1 MPVRSRY
8 RQYLKTIIQVMI
20 PDYQTVMLPLLKVM
34 SDEKTHKLRE
44 LIEVLQNHFQLT
56 EDEKAELLPS
66 GSQAIF
72 DNRVG
77 WAKFYLEKAGLL
89 RTEKRGSYRITEAGL
104 NFLKTS
110 PIDLRARDLDRFQS
124 FKEFKQSIVP
134 RTEVNHADS
143 DNPDNTDSNKTPE
156 EALEYAYQKLKN
168 DLSRDLLDTIK
179 SCSPGFFEKL
189 VVDML
194 TKMGYGGSRKDAGKA
209 LGKTGDGGIDGI
221 IKEDKLG
228 LDTIYIQAKRWE
240 NIVPVRE
247 IRDFAGALLSKK
259 ARKGIFITTSY
270 FPQSA
275 FEFVE
280 SIEHKIILIDGARL
294 TDLMFEFNVG
304 LSTQS
309 TYEVKKIDSDY
320 FEE

>member
-1 MPVRSRY
+1 
-8 RQYLKTIIQVMI
+8 MI
-20 PDYQTVMLPLLKVM
+20 PDYQTIMLPLLKTM

-44 LIEVLQNHFQLT
+44 LIEILAVHFQLS
-56 EDEKAELLPS
+56 EDEKKELLPS

-77 WAKFYLEKAGLL
+77 WAKFYLEKANLL
-89 RTEKRGSYRITEAGL
+89 KTEKRGSYHITELGQS
-104 NFLKTS
+104 FLKSNPTE
-110 PIDLRARDLDRFQS
+110 LRTRDLEEFKA
-124 FKEFKQSIVP
+124 FKEFKQSINVKNEIDD
-134 RTEVNHADS
+134 TDQGNHENAE
-143 DNPDNTDSNKTPE
+143 SNKTPE

-179 SCSPGFFEKL
+179 NCSPSFFEKL
-189 VVDML
+189 VIDLL

-209 LGKTGDGGIDGI
+209 LGKSGDGGIDGI

-228 LDTIYIQAKRWE
+228 LDTIFIQAKRWE
-240 NIVPVRE
+240 NVVPVRE

-259 ARKGIFITTSY
+259 ARKGIFITTSS
-270 FPQSA
+270 FPNSA
-275 FEFVE
+275 YEFVN
-280 SIEHKIILIDGARL
+280 SIEHKIILIDGERL

-309 TYEVKKIDSDY
+309 AYEIKKIDSDY

>member
-1 MPVRSRY
+1 
-8 RQYLKTIIQVMI
+8 MI
-20 PDYQTVMLPLLKVM
+20 PDYQNIMLPLLKTM
-34 SDEKTHKLRE
+34 SNEKTHKLRE
-44 LIEVLQNHFQLT
+44 LIEILGGYFRLT
-56 EDEKAELLPS
+56 DLERKELLPS
-66 GSQAIF
+66 GNQAIF

-77 WAKFYLEKAGLL
+77 WAKFYLEKANLL
-89 RTEKRGSYRITEAGL
+89 KTEKRGSYRITEFGID
-104 NFLKTS
+104 FLKSNPTELKTK
-110 PIDLRARDLDRFQS
+110 DLEKFKSFRE
-124 FKEFKQSIVP
+124 FKESIVSKNESENSN
-134 RTEVNHADS
+134 TESS
-143 DNPDNTDSNKTPE
+143 DTAKTPE

-168 DLSRDLLDTIK
+168 DLSRDLLETIK
-179 SCSPGFFEKL
+179 NCSPSFFEKL
-189 VVDML
+189 VIDML

-259 ARKGIFITTSY
+259 ARKGIFITTSS
-270 FPQSA
+270 FPKSA
-275 FEFVE
+275 YEFVD
-280 SIEHKIILIDGARL
+280 SIEHKIVLIDGGRL

-309 TYEVKKIDSDY
+309 TYEVKRIDTDY

>member
-1 MPVRSRY
+1 
-8 RQYLKTIIQVMI
+8 MI
-20 PDYQTVMLPLLKVM
+20 PDYQTIMLPLLKTM

-44 LIEVLQNHFQLT
+44 LIEILSVHFDLT
-56 EDEKAELLPS
+56 DDERKELLPS

-77 WAKFYLEKAGLL
+77 WAKFYLEKANLL
-89 RTEKRGSYRITEAGL
+89 KTEKRGSYHITELGL
-104 NFLKTS
+104 NFLKSNPNELRTK
-110 PIDLRARDLDRFQS
+110 DLENFKA
-124 FKEFKQSIVP
+124 FKEFKQSITVKNE
-134 RTEVNHADS
+134 TESS
-143 DNPDNTDSNKTPE
+143 DQENQENEESNKTPE
-156 EALEYAYQKLKN
+156 EALEYAYLKLKN

-179 SCSPGFFEKL
+179 GCSPAFFEKL
-189 VVDML
+189 VIDML

-240 NIVPVRE
+240 NTVPVRE

-259 ARKGIFITTSY
+259 ARKGIFITTSN
-270 FPQSA
+270 FPKSA
-275 FEFVE
+275 FDFVE
-280 SIEHKIILIDGARL
+280 SIEHKIILIDGERL

-309 TYEVKKIDSDY
+309 IYELKRIDSDY

>member
-1 MPVRSRY
+1 
-8 RQYLKTIIQVMI
+8 MI
-20 PDYQTVMLPLLKVM
+20 PDYQTIMLPLLKTM
-34 SDEKTHKLRE
+34 SDDKTHRLRE
-44 LIEVLQNHFQLT
+44 LIETLQNHFQLS
-56 EDEKAELLPS
+56 DSDKKELLPS

-77 WAKFYLEKAGLL
+77 WAKFYLEKANLL
-89 RTEKRGSYRITEAGL
+89 KTEKRGSYRITDVGM
-104 NFLKTS
+104 NFLKS
-110 PIDLRARDLDRFQS
+110 NPSELRTRDLEK
-124 FKEFKQSIVP
+124 FKAFNEFRQSIGSKN
-134 RTEVNHADS
+134 ENESS
-143 DNPDNTDSNKTPE
+143 DNLIQDNIDSNKTPE
-156 EALEYAYQKLKN
+156 EALEYAYLKLKN

-179 SCSPGFFEKL
+179 SCSPSFFEKL

-194 TKMGYGGSRKDAGKA
+194 TKMGYGGSRKDAGRA

-240 NIVPVRE
+240 NVVPVRE

-259 ARKGIFITTSY
+259 ARKGIFITTSS

-275 FEFVE
+275 YEFVN
-280 SIEHKIILIDGARL
+280 SIEHRIILIDGTRL
-294 TDLMFEFNVG
+294 TELMFEFNVG

-309 TYEVKKIDSDY
+309 TYDVKKIDSDY
-320 FEE
+320 FDE

>member
-1 MPVRSRY
+1 
-8 RQYLKTIIQVMI
+8 MI
-20 PDYQTVMLPLLKVM
+20 PDYQTLMLPLLKVI
-34 SDEKTHKLRE
+34 SDKELHSLRQLVEILQSHFELSESEKL
-44 LIEVLQNHFQLT
+44 
-56 EDEKAELLPS
+56 ELLPS
-66 GSQAIF
+66 GTQAIF

-89 RTEKRGSYRITEAGL
+89 KTEKRGYYRVTESGL
-104 NFLKTS
+104 EFLKTN
-110 PIDLRARDLDRFQS
+110 PNNLRTRDLDRFKS
-124 FKEFKQSIVP
+124 FKDFKQSIPKNNDETINSGTSDDV
-134 RTEVNHADS
+134 DS
-143 DNPDNTDSNKTPE
+143 SKTPE
-156 EALEYAYQKLKN
+156 EALEYAYLKLKN

-179 SCSPGFFEKL
+179 SCSPSFFEKL

-194 TKMGYGGSRKDAGKA
+194 TKMGYGGSRKDAGRA

-240 NIVPVRE
+240 NVVPVRE

-275 FEFVE
+275 FKFVE

-294 TDLMFEFNVG
+294 TELMFEFNVG

-309 TYEVKKIDSDY
+309 LYEVKKIDTDY
-320 FEE
+320 FVE

>member
-1 MPVRSRY
+1 
-8 RQYLKTIIQVMI
+8 MI
-20 PDYQTVMLPLLKVM
+20 PDYQTIMLPLLKTM
-34 SDEKTHKLRE
+34 SDEKTHRLRE
-44 LIEVLQNHFQLT
+44 LIEILQSHFQLS
-56 EDEKAELLPS
+56 DSDKKELLPS

-77 WAKFYLEKAGLL
+77 WAKFYLQKANLL
-89 RTEKRGSYRITEAGL
+89 KTEKRGSYRITDDGINL
-104 NFLKTS
+104 LKS
-110 PIDLRARDLDRFQS
+110 NPLELRTRDLEKFQA
-124 FKEFKQSIVP
+124 FNEFKQSIG
-134 RTEVNHADS
+134 TKNET
-143 DNPDNTDSNKTPE
+143 DNSVIETLESIDSNKTPE
-156 EALEYAYQKLKN
+156 EALEYAYFKLKN

-179 SCSPGFFEKL
+179 SCSPSFFEKL

-240 NIVPVRE
+240 NVVPVRE

-259 ARKGIFITTSY
+259 ARKGIFITTSS

-275 FEFVE
+275 HDFVNN
-280 SIEHKIILIDGARL
+280 IEHRIILIDGARL

-309 TYEVKKIDSDY
+309 TYDVKKIDSDY
-320 FEE
+320 FDE

>member
-1 MPVRSRY
+1 
-8 RQYLKTIIQVMI
+8 MI
-20 PDYQTVMLPLLKVM
+20 PDYQTIMLPLLKKM

-44 LIEVLQNHFQLT
+44 LIEILAVHFQLN
-56 EDEKAELLPS
+56 EDAKKELLPS
-66 GSQAIF
+66 GTQAIF

-77 WAKFYLEKAGLL
+77 WAKFYLEKANLL
-89 RTEKRGSYRITEAGL
+89 KTEKRGSYHITDLGL
-104 NFLKTS
+104 SFLKSNPRELRTK
-110 PIDLRARDLDRFQS
+110 DLEEFKA
-124 FKEFKQSIVP
+124 FKEFKQSINVKNEIDD
-134 RTEVNHADS
+134 TNLGYIENG
-143 DNPDNTDSNKTPE
+143 DSNRTPE

-179 SCSPGFFEKL
+179 NCSPSFFEKL
-189 VVDML
+189 VIDLL

-209 LGKTGDGGIDGI
+209 LGKSGDGGIDGI

-228 LDTIYIQAKRWE
+228 LDTIFIQAKRWE
-240 NIVPVRE
+240 NAVPVRE

-259 ARKGIFITTSY
+259 ARKGIFITTSS

-275 FEFVE
+275 YEFVN

-309 TYEVKKIDSDY
+309 AYEVKKIDSDY